1 MKQMAWRLLVL
12 WMIVTGGAR
21 LGAEPVI
28 EEPLGPSGEPLQWLI
43 LGDIPIPDASNKEKW
58 SDILERDLLAPAGGE
73 LAIKPVGGQEV
84 KLPEGSFTWK
94 VCAARAPVM
103 ENARRPGWRDYYR
116 LPLFVDSKGS
126 TIENA
131 TAYLYGRL
139 VVPTAVNASFL
150 IGTDDGTKIILNGQV
165 IHRFARQRSALNDTE
180 EVVLPLRAGSNE
192 LLIRIDNYV
201 GTGGFVG
208 RLLAANG
215 TIIEGLK
222 VQLPATAQSPKLELP
237 PREAPKKWAELIA
250 EIPPLAPLP
259 HEELLG
265 SRLTRTMALLQDSA
279 RTRRPVRIVFL
290 GQSITDQE
298 WTVLLVDALRER
310 YPGAIVE
317 MENHSLGGW
326 FVWRLMRAMYH
337 GTLQSRPDLVVFH
350 AYQGSYDDWERV
362 LSAVKRETSAE
373 IMIRTAHWSGGDWES
388 IEKNPKYP
396 GSNSEETMLRQLAQ
410 KYDCELVECRREWCE
425 YGLQHDM
432 ADYRSRLKQGIKSL
446 VSDGIHLSRKG
457 NVLMAQLYER
467 HFRMNFN
474 GRSWWADRVRWYEA
488 TRPLSDHID
497 TEIRL
502 EGKGWKPQRVGDF
515 RAYVESSSSD
525 DVLKLKFTGTRAD
538 VVLAPG
544 KGSARVRID
553 GKAPAAHNLYYGT
566 LPKLK
571 ISAMSR
577 GGLPG
582 FMRYFTG
589 PAMLEEVWEMQF
601 TRMSDDGKFKYRLVG
616 SQTGFDGEGK
626 SGSDF
631 VSKSGRIRIYK
642 EDFES
647 KDWGATKDDEVP
659 ALEKPIIMTWQIMP
673 RFLGALRWKDSGAT
687 PPNVTAYSYITVVDG
702 LPYGEHELEI
712 IPVGDGPV
720 AIRGIEVHRPPL
732 AGE

>member
-1 MKQMAWRLLVL
+1 MKKLVMTLWVGVMFAAGTLL
-12 WMIVTGGAR
+12 A
-21 LGAEPVI
+21 AEPLMEAGV
-28 EEPLGPSGEPLQWLI
+28 GPSGEPLKWLI
-43 LGDIPIPDASNKEKW
+43 LGNIPIPDATNKAKW
-58 SDILERDLLAPAGGE
+58 AEILDRDLLAPTGGE
-73 LAIKPVGGQEV
+73 LAVKPVGGQEV

-94 VCAARAPVM
+94 VCGVRAPVT
-103 ENARRPGWRDYYR
+103 ENAPRPGWREYYR
-116 LPLFVDSKGS
+116 LPLCTDAKGNA
-126 TIENA
+126 IENA
-131 TAYLYGRL
+131 VVYLYGRL
-139 VVPTAVNASFL
+139 VVPKAVNASFL
-150 IGTDDGTKIILNGQV
+150 IGTDDGTRIILNGQL
-165 IHRFARQRSALNDTE
+165 IHRFAGQRSALNDTE
-180 EVVLPLRAGSNE
+180 EVILPLKAGSND
-192 LLIRIDNYV
+192 LLIRVDNYV

-215 TIIEGLK
+215 TAIEGLK
-222 VQLPATAQSPKLELP
+222 VQLPATAQCPTLELP
-237 PREAPKKWAELIA
+237 PREAPKKWAELTA

-290 GQSITDQE
+290 GQSITAQE
-298 WTVLLVDALRER
+298 WTVLLADALRER
-310 YPGAIVE
+310 YPGAIIE
-317 MENHSLGGW
+317 MENHALGGW

-337 GTLQSRPDLVVFH
+337 GSTQSRPDLFVFH

-362 LSAVKRETSAE
+362 LSAIRRETCAE

-388 IEKNPKYP
+388 IEKDPKYP
-396 GSNSEETMLRQLAQ
+396 GPNSEETMLRQMAQ

-432 ADYRSRLKQGIKSL
+432 ADYRSRLKRGIKSL

-474 GRSWWADRVRWYEA
+474 GRSWWADQVRWYEA
-488 TRPLSDHID
+488 MRPLSDHVD

-502 EGKGWKPQRVGDF
+502 EGKGWTSLRVGD
-515 RAYVESSSSD
+515 RSYVESSSST

-538 VVLAPG
+538 LVLAPG
-544 KGSARVRID
+544 KGSALVRVD
-553 GKAPAAHNLYYGT
+553 GKALSAHNLYYGT

-571 ISAMSR
+571 VSAMSR
-577 GGLPG
+577 SGLPG

-589 PAMLEEVWEMQF
+589 PDMREEVWEMQF
-601 TRMSDDGKFKYRLVG
+601 THMSDDGKFKYRLVG
-616 SQTGFDGEGK
+616 SKTGFDGEGK
-626 SGSDF
+626 SGADF
-631 VSKSGRIRIYK
+631 VSSSGRIRIYK

-647 KDWGATKDDEVP
+647 KAWGDAKEEDVP
-659 ALEKPIIMTWQIMP
+659 ALEKPVIMTWQILP
-673 RFLGALRWKDSGAT
+673 RFLYDVRWSEPGKT
-687 PPNVTAYSYITVVDG
+687 PPNITAYRYLTVADG

-712 IPVGDGPV
+712 VPVGDGPV
-720 AIRGIEVHRPPL
+720 AIKGIEVHRPPL